1 MLGNQE
7 RNLKIQGH
15 YRHNK
20 EVPELR
26 LTGVWMERLGF
37 RIGERVSVTMRERLL
52 IIEPAASGEADYKL
66 ALQDVKQTLK
76 KLSR

>member
-15 YRHNK
+15 YRNNR

-37 RIGERVSVTMRERLL
+37 RIGARVSVTMRDRLL
-52 IIEPAASGEADYKL
+52 IIEPAAAGEADYKL

-76 KLSR
+76 KLFR

>member
-37 RIGERVSVTMRERLL
+37 RI
-52 IIEPAASGEADYKL
+52 
-66 ALQDVKQTLK
+66 
-76 KLSR
+76 